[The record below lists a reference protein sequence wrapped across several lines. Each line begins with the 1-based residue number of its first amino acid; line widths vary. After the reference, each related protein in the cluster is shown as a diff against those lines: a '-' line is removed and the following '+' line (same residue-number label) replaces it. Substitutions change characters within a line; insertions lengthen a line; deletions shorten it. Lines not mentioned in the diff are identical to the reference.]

1 MDDKSIINSGLLKK
15 ILLISII
22 PLVLMAAINS
32 VTMGYK
38 IVKEM
43 RDNIYDGLSAVVNMM
58 SKTYQE
64 IDSGA
69 YEYKDGDIYKGNYSI
84 TANSAL
90 IEAIKE
96 DTASDISIF
105 VGNSVRITTIR
116 DDNGNLITGK
126 SVSDKIVRKVI
137 EEGYVY
143 STNVKLAG
151 EEYYTCFL
159 PIQNANGEN
168 IGMIAASKPRENVS
182 QAMAESIA
190 YILLVMGI
198 MLLVALVIIIFF
210 MKRLIN
216 RLRTVTYY
224 LGEMKNGDLT
234 TEVDVKSLNDKTE
247 IGDMA
252 ISAVKLN
259 EALSDIVINVKET
272 ISKLGVASDNMK
284 KTAQITNNT
293 TEDVN
298 KAIDAIAL
306 GATSQAEETQN
317 ATTSVMEMGEN
328 IEDITEVVGT
338 LLENA
343 DIMSESGEAAHNM
356 MVELSDSN
364 NETIEAVDRIYHYTE
379 LTNEAVLKIN
389 RAAVAIT
396 SIADETNLLALN
408 ASIEAARAGE
418 NGKGFAVVASE
429 IQSLAEQSNNSA
441 DEIVKEID
449 NLMRQ
454 SQLSVGAMKEVKS
467 NVDKRSERLNDT
479 SEKFEVVIKGI
490 RKSVDNIN
498 NIGSLMDNLNE
509 GRKTIIDVIQSLSAV
524 SEQNAAASQE
534 TSASTIQLREVIN
547 KLVDDANELKELSD
561 NLNKD
566 VSIFKTKND

>member
-1 MDDKSIINSGLLKK
+1 
-15 ILLISII
+15 
-22 PLVLMAAINS
+22 
-32 VTMGYK
+32 
-38 IVKEM
+38 
-43 RDNIYDGLSAVVNMM
+43 
-58 SKTYQE
+58 
-64 IDSGA
+64 
-69 YEYKDGDIYKGNYSI
+69 
-84 TANSAL
+84 
-90 IEAIKE
+90 
-96 DTASDISIF
+96 
-105 VGNSVRITTIR
+105 
-116 DDNGNLITGK
+116 
-126 SVSDKIVRKVI
+126 
-137 EEGYVY
+137 
-143 STNVKLAG
+143 
-151 EEYYTCFL
+151 
-159 PIQNANGEN
+159 
-168 IGMIAASKPRENVS
+168 
-182 QAMAESIA
+182 
-190 YILLVMGI
+190 
-198 MLLVALVIIIFF
+198 
-210 MKRLIN
+210 
-216 RLRTVTYY
+216 
-224 LGEMKNGDLT
+224 
-234 TEVDVKSLNDKTE
+234 
-247 IGDMA
+247 
-252 ISAVKLN
+252 
-259 EALSDIVINVKET
+259 
-272 ISKLGVASDNMK
+272 
-284 KTAQITNNT
+284 
-293 TEDVN
+293 
-298 KAIDAIAL
+298 
-306 GATSQAEETQN
+306 
-317 ATTSVMEMGEN
+317 MEMGEN

>member
-1 MDDKSIINSGLLKK
+1 
-15 ILLISII
+15 
-22 PLVLMAAINS
+22 
-32 VTMGYK
+32 
-38 IVKEM
+38 
-43 RDNIYDGLSAVVNMM
+43 
-58 SKTYQE
+58 
-64 IDSGA
+64 
-69 YEYKDGDIYKGNYSI
+69 
-84 TANSAL
+84 
-90 IEAIKE
+90 
-96 DTASDISIF
+96 
-105 VGNSVRITTIR
+105 
-116 DDNGNLITGK
+116 
-126 SVSDKIVRKVI
+126 
-137 EEGYVY
+137 
-143 STNVKLAG
+143 
-151 EEYYTCFL
+151 
-159 PIQNANGEN
+159 
-168 IGMIAASKPRENVS
+168 MIAASKPRENVS